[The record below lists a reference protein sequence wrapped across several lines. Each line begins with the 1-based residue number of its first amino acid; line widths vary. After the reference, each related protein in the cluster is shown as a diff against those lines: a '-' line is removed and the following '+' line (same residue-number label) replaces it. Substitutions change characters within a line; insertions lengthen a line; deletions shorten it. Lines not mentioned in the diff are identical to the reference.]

1 MNTYVPNVVY
11 DQNLLLTSSG
21 GSAGDQWPNGTLWS
35 TIAGAQ
41 FTDHASGNYQLLST
55 SPYRNA
61 GTDGKDIGVWDWVGL
76 TAKTT
81 NRARWEVPVLELDA
95 RRTTLDGRR

>member
-1 MNTYVPNVVY
+1 MSSMARIC
-11 DQNLLLTSSG
+11 LLTSSG
-21 GSAGDQWPNGTLWS
+21 GSAGGQWPNGTLWN

-41 FTDHASGNYQLLST
+41 FTDHAGGNYQLLNT

-61 GTDGKDIGVWDWVGL
+61 GTDGKDVGVSDWAGL

-81 NRARWEVPVLELDA
+81 NALGGKYPY
-95 RRTTLDGRR
+95 